1 MYSNLLNY
9 VSIYFYGCFAC
20 MDVIACGG
28 QKRALDTLEPELQ
41 RDVGAGKGTAILWKS
56 SQCP

>member
-41 RDVGAGKGTAILWKS
+41 RDVGAGKGTAIL
-56 SQCP
+56 